1 MASLSLP
8 RMSGW
13 GNFLALW
20 GALGLSPLYGERL
33 GALFFYGGSSEAN
46 PAMTSLPP
54 VCT

>member
-20 GALGLSPLYGERL
+20 GALGLSPLYGGSL
-33 GALFFYGGSSEAN
+33 GALCFSGGAIAEGR
-46 PAMTSLPP
+46 PRG
-54 VCT
+54 